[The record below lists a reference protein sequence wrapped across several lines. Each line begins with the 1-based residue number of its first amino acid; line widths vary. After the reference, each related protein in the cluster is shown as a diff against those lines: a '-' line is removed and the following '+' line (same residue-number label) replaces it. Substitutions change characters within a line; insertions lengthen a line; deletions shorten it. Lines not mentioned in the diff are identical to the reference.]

1 MELGTHKEGWRAQ
14 HAAAKGD
21 FSMGSLLGWHGVDR
35 RTAGLFLEVPA
46 LGQETASQIG
56 NMEISIWRKNVSISE
71 DKAQRW
77 G

>member
-14 HAAAKGD
+14 CAAAKRD

-35 RTAGLFLEVPA
+35 AGLFLEVPV

-71 DKAQRW
+71 GKTHRQ